1 MNQYYKSVSY
11 PKVFNKDNKTKLVRL
26 ALNQN
31 EKEFIEIIKDLSSSQ
46 LRTLL
51 DNKSFDELENTA
63 FKEQRSLS
71 NTCVYLIKEKF
82 SKYNINNRD
91 QLDLFLSSTNYIN
104 INPNSGTFRNNK
116 NKGIFNWYPY
126 VEGFSYDFIE
136 KIFTHNILHPKAVYD
151 PFAGTGTTI
160 LVSIL
165 SKINASYAEIN
176 PLMRFII
183 KTKIDVINALE
194 KIVTTDRKELD
205 HFIETISFGYNGKIT
220 LTPNENLM
228 IENGFF
234 RHDILKKLAFIKR
247 NIIKSSFRNELKN
260 MLLLLLSSIIV
271 KESNMIRRADLR
283 YKRDKEFKEIDEN
296 VFELFRDKTTAALK
310 DLENLDAKKI
320 GNTNLVSNDAK
331 CIETKYNNSFDT
343 IITSPPYVNGTNYFR
358 NTKLELLFFNLVNE
372 EKEMKLL
379 REQAITAGINNVS
392 QKKKLCKTEFDKLNG
407 IIEQLEINNYDKR
420 IPRLVEHYFY
430 DMEIVL
436 KNLYNFLENGGN
448 FYFDIGDSIFNN
460 IHIPT
465 DILFEEIASKRGFS
479 LVNKTKI
486 RNRFSKNG
494 TQLGQWLIQFTKK
507 NGTKYHSQ
515 KYDITKNINN
525 KESDL
530 VIKNWQNFR
539 DELPY
544 RKHPFAKRNWGN
556 NLHSLCSYQGKLKPA
571 IAHFLVK
578 YFSTENSTIL
588 DPLAGVGTIPL
599 EAVLQN
605 RKIYA
610 NDLSLIAY
618 ANTLAKVG
626 NVNSKD
632 CLKIINNLKEFI
644 SEDVISDLE
653 FEKSNFGF
661 NKNIQEYYHENTFK
675 EIISARKY
683 FIKNGI
689 KNENYA
695 FIFSSLLHILHGNR
709 PYALSRT
716 SHPITPFAPKGE
728 YIYKNLI
735 EKLFGKVNRAI
746 IEKSEIVNNN
756 YKVFHGDFNDLG
768 INIKKE
774 SVDIVLTSPPFYD
787 STRFYMANWI
797 RMWFSGWDKNDFKI
811 KKESYLE
818 TKQIKDIGVYNSFFQ
833 TMSVLLKDKG
843 NMILHLGFSKKAN
856 MAELLIPIA
865 EKHFNVIGY
874 FNENVSDNEKFGIKD
889 QGAVKVHQY
898 LFLKKQ

>member
-1 MNQYYKSVSY
+1 MTQFYKSISY
-11 PKVFNKDNKTKLVRL
+11 PKLYNIENKTKLIRL

-31 EKEFIEIIKDLSSSQ
+31 EKEFIDIIKDLSSSQ

-51 DNKSFDELENTA
+51 DNRSFDELEKISY
-63 FKEQRSLS
+63 KEQRSLS
-71 NTCVYLIKEKF
+71 NACVFLIKEKF
-82 SKYNINNRD
+82 SKYNISNRD
-91 QLDLFLSSTNYIN
+91 QLDLFLSSTNNIN

-116 NKGIFNWYPY
+116 DKGIFNWYPY
-126 VEGFSYDFIE
+126 VEGFSYDFVE
-136 KIFTHNILHPKAVYD
+136 KIFAHNILHHKAVYD

-165 SKINASYAEIN
+165 NKINASYSEIN

-183 KTKIDVINALE
+183 KSKIDIINARE
-194 KIVTTDRKELD
+194 KIITEEGKELEY
-205 HFIETISFGYNGKIT
+205 FIESISSGYNGKVT

-228 IENGFF
+228 IESGFF
-234 RHDILKKLAFIKR
+234 RQDILSKLAFIKR
-247 NIIKSSFRNELKN
+247 NILISNFKNELKN
-260 MLLLLLSSIIV
+260 MFLLLLSSIIV

-283 YKRDKEFKEIDEN
+283 YKRDKEFQEIEEN
-296 VFELFRDKTTAALK
+296 VFELFRTKAKSALK
-310 DLENLDAKKI
+310 DLEKLDAKKI
-320 GNTNLVSNDAK
+320 GKTNLMSNDAK
-331 CIETKYNNSFDT
+331 KLEIKYNNTFDT

-358 NTKLELLFFNLVNE
+358 NTKLELLFFDFVNE
-372 EKEMKLL
+372 EKEMKRL

-392 QKKKLCKTEFDKLNG
+392 QKKKLSKTEFGQLND
-407 IIEQLEINNYDKR
+407 IVEQLEQNNYDKR
-420 IPRLVEHYFY
+420 IPRLVEHYFF
-430 DMEIVL
+430 DMDIVL
-436 KNLYNFLENGGN
+436 KNLHDLLEDGGN

-465 DILFEEIASKRGFS
+465 DILFEKIAQKKGFS
-479 LVNKTKI
+479 LVSKTKI

-515 KYDITKNINN
+515 KYDVKINN
-525 KESDL
+525 SINGSDL
-530 VIKNWQNFR
+530 VVKNWQKFR

-544 RKHPFAKRNWGN
+544 RKQPFAKRNWGN

-599 EAVLQN
+599 EAALQN

-626 NVNSKD
+626 AVSNTE
-632 CLKIINNLKEFI
+632 CLKIIESLKEFI
-644 SEDVISDLE
+644 KNDVISVLE
-653 FEKSNFGF
+653 FERSNFGF
-661 NKNIQEYYHENTFK
+661 NKNIQEYYHEDTFK
-675 EIISARKY
+675 EIMSARKY
-683 FIKNGI
+683 FVKSGI

-728 YIYKNLI
+728 FVYKNLV
-735 EKLFGKVNRAI
+735 EKLLDKVNRAI
-746 IEKSEIVNNN
+746 IEKNNFVNNN
-756 YKVFHGDFNDLG
+756 HGVFHGDFADL
-768 INIKKE
+768 IKNIKKE
-774 SVDIVLTSPPFYD
+774 SINLVITSPPFYD

-797 RMWFSGWDKNDFKI
+797 RMWFSGWDKDDFKI
-811 KKESYLE
+811 KKESYIE
-818 TKQIKDIGVYNSFFQ
+818 TKQIKNIYIYNSFFK

-856 MAELLIPIA
+856 MAELLMPMA
-865 EKHFNVIGY
+865 EKYFNIIGY
-874 FNENVSDNEKFGIKD
+874 FNENVTDNENFGIKD

-898 LFLKKQ
+898 LFLKKL